1 MYMSTVFCVKLFVL
15 PFWPG
20 LPGRRDFI
28 SQWDYP
34 GKKNNINKYYHVC
47 ICDRRND
54 KQQAL
59 LYTAQNVRLNRQW
72 QILKILKDTYRL

>member
-1 MYMSTVFCVKLFVL
+1 MCVRESFMCKLFCVKHFVL

-34 GKKNNINKYYHVC
+34 GKIKEINK
-47 ICDRRND
+47 
-54 KQQAL
+54 
-59 LYTAQNVRLNRQW
+59 
-72 QILKILKDTYRL
+72 